1 MSRNRT
7 QVKWNYTKIVTRK
20 DLAEIIIR
28 KPIFTTSYSSPF
40 CLFGFITACACRL
53 CQVKVREHS
62 DIQGEQGQSKP
73 HSHPTKPYIHP
84 QAGQKPPWLWWLVHK
99 VAFLQIKWSPQLP
112 FKQTT
117 SKSLQN
123 TSSEPLTPLSLS
135 ASTGHLCLCFNV
147 FSLFLPASAT
157 GYESCSNEMLDEQYL
172 NFSLFV
178 FQVVLK
184 NAKTLRLCVS
194 WLDSFYL
201 KGNSRLEHKKYDYK
215 QKLRCSNCNISF
227 PRTGTSSSSLLCCD
241 WQVLIAVNHPF
252 NCQKAFLTWKK
263 LVLIYNTAIFTTM
276 IWKKKKSLACIS
288 QYCEK

>member
-1 MSRNRT
+1 MHADCARWKWGNTRISKVNKVSQSHIHTLQSLTFTLR
-7 QVKWNYTKIVTRK
+7 QVKNHPDCGDWSTKWLFYRLN
-20 DLAEIIIR
+20 DHL
-28 KPIFTTSYSSPF
+28 SYLSN
-40 CLFGFITACACRL
+40 R
-53 CQVKVREHS
+53 Q
-62 DIQGEQGQSKP
+62 
-73 HSHPTKPYIHP
+73 
-84 QAGQKPPWLWWLVHK
+84 
-99 VAFLQIKWSPQLP
+99 
-112 FKQTT
+112 
-117 SKSLQN
+117 LQN

-157 GYESCSNEMLDEQYL
+157 GYESCSDEMLDEQYL

-201 KGNSRLEHKKYDYK
+201 KGNSRLKHKKYDYK

>member
-1 MSRNRT
+1 MVSQSHIHTLQSLTFTLR
-7 QVKWNYTKIVTRK
+7 QVKNHPDCGDWSTKWLFYRLN
-20 DLAEIIIR
+20 DHL
-28 KPIFTTSYSSPF
+28 SYLSN
-40 CLFGFITACACRL
+40 R
-53 CQVKVREHS
+53 Q
-62 DIQGEQGQSKP
+62 
-73 HSHPTKPYIHP
+73 
-84 QAGQKPPWLWWLVHK
+84 
-99 VAFLQIKWSPQLP
+99 
-112 FKQTT
+112 
-117 SKSLQN
+117 LQN

-157 GYESCSNEMLDEQYL
+157 GYESCSDEMLDEPYL

-178 FQVVLK
+178 VQVVLKNKNK

-201 KGNSRLEHKKYDYK
+201 KGNSRLKHKKYDYK

-263 LVLIYNTAIFTTM
+263 LVLIYKTAIFTTM
-276 IWKKKKSLACIS
+276 IWKKKKV
-288 QYCEK
+288 